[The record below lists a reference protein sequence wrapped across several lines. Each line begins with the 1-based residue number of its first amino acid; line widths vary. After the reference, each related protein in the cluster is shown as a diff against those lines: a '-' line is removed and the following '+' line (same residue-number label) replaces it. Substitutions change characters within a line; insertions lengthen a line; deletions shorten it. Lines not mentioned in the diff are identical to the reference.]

1 MRKMYEKAT
10 AEVVKFET
18 ESILDLISGVG
29 GELGGEDKGDS
40 SIWSLDNELDNY
52 KL

>member
-18 ESILDLISGVG
+18 ENILDLISNVDGVVG
-29 GELGGEDKGDS
+29 GDS

-52 KL
+52 KM